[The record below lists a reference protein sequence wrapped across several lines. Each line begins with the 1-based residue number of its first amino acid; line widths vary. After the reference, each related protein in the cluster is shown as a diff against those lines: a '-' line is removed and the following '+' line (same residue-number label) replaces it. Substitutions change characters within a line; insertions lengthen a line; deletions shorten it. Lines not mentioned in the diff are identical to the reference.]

1 FRTGQDGQVESAS
14 ITMDDPSGNPVE
26 FKRRPV
32 ATEVSEAQLQAY
44 VGNYSI
50 AGMTIRITV
59 KDGVLFMDV
68 PGQTNYET
76 IAQGEHYFKLKALNG
91 FAVRFEIAEGADKAA
106 AMYSIQPN
114 GTFKAMRVN
123 E

>member
-1 FRTGQDGQVESAS
+1 VESAS
-14 ITMDDPSGNPVE
+14 ISMDDPSGNPVE
-26 FKRRPV
+26 FKRQPM
-32 ATEVSEAQLQAY
+32 ATEVSQAQLQAY
-44 VGNYSI
+44 VGKYTVG
-50 AGMTIRITV
+50 GMTITITL

-76 IAQGEHYFKLKALNG
+76 VAQGNHNFKLKALNG
-91 FAVRFEIAEGADKAA
+91 FSIRFEFEDNATEAS

-114 GTFKAMRVN
+114 GTFKAVRV